1 MILQYGH
8 QSVVAFYA
16 TFGTNENK
24 VNSLIVT
31 YVAKPRKHPKHNETR
46 LLYVDRCWKL
56 FMSVV
61 ISIVHIDGV

>member
-1 MILQYGH
+1 
-8 QSVVAFYA
+8 
-16 TFGTNENK
+16 
-24 VNSLIVT
+24 
-31 YVAKPRKHPKHNETR
+31 